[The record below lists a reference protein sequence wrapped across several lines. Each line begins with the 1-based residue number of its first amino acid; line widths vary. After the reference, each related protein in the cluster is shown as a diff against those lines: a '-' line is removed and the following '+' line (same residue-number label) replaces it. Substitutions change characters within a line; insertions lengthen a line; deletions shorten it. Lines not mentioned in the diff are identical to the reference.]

1 MAMASQKA
9 HWYNKISPS
18 DSDLSREEINGI
30 FPPLSSML
38 NIETA
43 TLHKI
48 LYVGC
53 VKRRHFSPRVNQKD
67 PLQYRM

>member
-1 MAMASQKA
+1 
-9 HWYNKISPS
+9 
-18 DSDLSREEINGI
+18 
-30 FPPLSSML
+30 ML

-53 VKRRHFSPRVNQKD
+53 VKRRHFSPRVN
-67 PLQYRM
+67 